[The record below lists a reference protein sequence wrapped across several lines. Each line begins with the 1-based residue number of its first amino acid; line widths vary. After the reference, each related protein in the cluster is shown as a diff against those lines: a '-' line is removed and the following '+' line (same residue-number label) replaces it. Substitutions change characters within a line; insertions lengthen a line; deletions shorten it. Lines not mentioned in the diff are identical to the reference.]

1 MFTATASWLK
11 ASDLS
16 LATHRVTVYIFP
28 MIISFRHK
36 GLKNFFETGNK
47 AGIQAKHADRLR
59 LILARLNVA
68 VEPKDMNLPGLRL
81 HKLEGEYAGFWAVDV
96 SGNWRLIFRF
106 EGHDIIL
113 VDYLDYH

>member
-1 MFTATASWLK
+1 MIF
-11 ASDLS
+11 S
-16 LATHRVTVYIFP
+16 LATRWVTIYISL

-68 VEPKDMNLPGLRL
+68 AEPKDMTLPGLRL
-81 HKLEGEYAGFWAVDV
+81 HRLEGEYSGFWAVDV
-96 SGNWRLIFRF
+96 SGNWRLIFQF
-106 EGHDIIL
+106 EGRDIIL

>member
-1 MFTATASWLK
+1 
-11 ASDLS
+11 
-16 LATHRVTVYIFP
+16 

-47 AGIQAKHADRLR
+47 AGKHADRLR
-59 LILARLNVA
+59 LLLARLNVA
-68 VEPKDMNLPGLRL
+68 AEPRDMNLPGLRL
-81 HKLEGEYAGFWAVDV
+81 HKLEGEYTDFWAVDV
-96 SGNWRLIFRF
+96 SGNWRAIFQF

>member
-1 MFTATASWLK
+1 
-11 ASDLS
+11 
-16 LATHRVTVYIFP
+16 
-28 MIISFRHK
+28 MIISFRNK

-68 VEPKDMNLPGLRL
+68 AEAKDMNLPGLRL
-81 HKLEGEYAGFWAVDV
+81 HRLEGEFAGFWAVDV
-96 SGNWRLIFRF
+96 SGNWRLIFQF
-106 EGHDIIL
+106 EGRDVIL